1 MASSFK
7 VGQCKVIIKSA
18 PKYRLDNERDVLKH
32 FHARPGIRQLL
43 DETQDPPS
51 LVLKHL
57 DDNLLTAS
65 NSKRLEKPE
74 IKFIAKRILEALQA
88 FHEDGYVHTDV
99 KPDNILINY
108 GSGPRRFREVELGD
122 CGDACLVNPK
132 DHLKLGE
139 NGHMIGAHMFR
150 SPEAML
156 NLRWGTATDIWSFGT
171 TLISLIWG
179 LGWHIFK
186 PDPKDAGPDDEA
198 YPNHVLVK
206 QTAFFGPF
214 PLSYFDFLPKEDE
227 RWEFIG
233 DATQYII
240 DHQKWKPFAKAE
252 DEELAEEDRTFICKI
267 MKLDPRDRPT
277 AQELLQDPW
286 LGDRLGKAMSSSS
299 NSTIRSRLHTD
310 LIDQFIFAFD

>member
-7 VGQCKVIIKSA
+7 VGQCIEGKVSTYVLSKQLHKDVWTAMSSNLGKVIIKSA

-32 FHARPGIRQLL
+32 FHARQGIRQLL
-43 DETQDPPS
+43 DETQEPPS

-108 GSGPRRFREVELGD
+108 GGGPCRFREVELGD
-122 CGDACLVNPK
+122 CGDACLVNAK

-198 YPNHVLVK
+198 YPSHVLVK
-206 QTAFFGPF
+206 QIAFFGPF

-233 DATQYII
+233 DATLYII

-252 DEELAEEDRTFICKI
+252 DKELAEEDRTFICKI

-277 AQELLQDPW
+277 ANELLQDLW
-286 LGDRLGKAMSSSS
+286 LKDV
-299 NSTIRSRLHTD
+299 
-310 LIDQFIFAFD
+310 